1 MAVVSE
7 LRRKYERE
15 MEQVLAGKTSKE
27 FKINIKHF
35 Q

>member
-15 MEQVLAGKTSKE
+15 MEQVSAGNITEILNKSKSV
-27 FKINIKHF
+27 F
-35 Q
+35 